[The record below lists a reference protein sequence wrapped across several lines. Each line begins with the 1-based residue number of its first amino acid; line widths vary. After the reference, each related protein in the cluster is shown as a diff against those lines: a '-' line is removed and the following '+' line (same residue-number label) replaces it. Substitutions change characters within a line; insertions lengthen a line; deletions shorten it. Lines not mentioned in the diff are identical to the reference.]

1 MTGQALSGFYVEGA
15 TAWEGNVFRQKGRRR
30 EVVTIH
36 DMADRPKAAVLGAGE
51 LGMAFCALLAT
62 RFAPIELWEPD
73 PDTGRA
79 ARKTGHAGR
88 VSADLAGTVS
98 DATVVIVTTEASDR
112 PRILTDMAR
121 HLTSG
126 AVVIIAG
133 TGHERALEDAVRTLP
148 SHASV
153 ICATPIAWTRPRA
166 PKGSELVS
174 RPSGVGASSAKGSS
188 SVRPFAD
195 AVAGISPSPSA
206 HPDAVGVVQAILEAG
221 GATAFF
227 TDPREFDALA
237 VAATVLPTLI
247 AATLVRVVLGETP
260 TASTPNDFDRAGG
273 IAFAE
278 MTRSL
283 EDPSQAIEGDV
294 TVISDHA
301 IRWIDQI
308 IADLH
313 TTRQKILDG
322 DTFPIGIDTTA
333 KRRQQWITTRKSSPE
348 LAILPDLPTPSRRRL
363 FF

>member
-1 MTGQALSGFYVEGA
+1 M
-15 TAWEGNVFRQKGRRR
+15 WRDR
-30 EVVTIH
+30 VVTIRH
-36 DMADRPKAAVLGAGE
+36 MADRPKAAVLGAGE
-51 LGMAFCALLAT
+51 IGIAFCELLTT

-73 PDTGRA
+73 PDIGRA

-98 DATVVIVTTEASDR
+98 DATVVVVTTGATER
-112 PRILTDMAR
+112 PSVMQVMAD

-133 TGHERALEDAVRTLP
+133 TGHQRALEDAVRTLP

-153 ICATPIAWTRPRA
+153 ICATPIAW
-166 PKGSELVS
+166 S
-174 RPSGVGASSAKGSS
+174 RPGGTGASSAKGPS

-227 TDPREFDALA
+227 ADPREFDALA
-237 VAATVLPTLI
+237 TAASVLPTLI
-247 AATLVRVVLGETP
+247 ATTLVRVVLGETP
-260 TASTPNDFDRAGG
+260 TTSSPNDFDRAGG

-278 MTRSL
+278 MTRAL
-283 EDPSQAIEGDV
+283 EDPAQGIEGDV
-294 TVISDHA
+294 AIVSDHA
-301 IRWIDQI
+301 LRWIEQV
-308 IADLH
+308 IADLQA
-313 TTRQKILDG
+313 TRQKILDG
-322 DTFPIGIDTTA
+322 DTSPIGIDA
-333 KRRQQWITTRKSSPE
+333 AASRRRQWITTRKSSPE
-348 LAILPDLPTPSRRRL
+348 LAILPDLPTPARRRL